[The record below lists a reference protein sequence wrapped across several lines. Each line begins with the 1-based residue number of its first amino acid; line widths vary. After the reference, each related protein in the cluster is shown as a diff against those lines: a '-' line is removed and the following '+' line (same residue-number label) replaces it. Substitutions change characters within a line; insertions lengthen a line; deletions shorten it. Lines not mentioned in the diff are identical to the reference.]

1 MTSTTSTRGTAAAE
15 LRAFIERIERIASD
29 RRDLGDDMRAVFA
42 EAKAQ
47 GFDTKAM
54 RRIIKRRDKDP
65 AEVAEEDT
73 IFASYM
79 AAIGMT
85 VDPPL
90 HAAVAAMGVDAA
102 ARDDVIAAL
111 QLLVPTNG
119 EIIAKIGGK
128 PLRIWRDEA
137 GAAHAAEYV
146 EPKAAPAEKSG
157 RALKKSAAVLSLVP
171 KDRVKVMADAAERR
185 AAEKLRRD
193 RAGDDDGDEADDV
206 DAGADADDLEP
217 VS

>member
-1 MTSTTSTRGTAAAE
+1 MTSTRGTIAAE
-15 LRAFIERIERIASD
+15 LRAYIERIEAIAAD
-29 RRDLGDDMRAVFA
+29 RRDLGDDQRAIFA
-42 EAKAQ
+42 EAKAR

-54 RRIIKRRDKDP
+54 RRIIKRRDMDP
-65 AEVAEEDT
+65 AKVNEEDT

-90 HAAVAAMGVDAA
+90 HAAVAAMGVDTA

-119 EIIAKIGGK
+119 EIIAKVGGK
-128 PLRIWRDEA
+128 PLRIWRDES
-137 GAAHAAEYV
+137 GTAHAAEYI
-146 EPKAAPAEKSG
+146 EPKVAPSEKSG

-171 KDRVKVMADAAERR
+171 KDHVKATADAAERR

-193 RAGDDDGDEADDV
+193 RAGDGDGEGGDDV
-206 DAGADADDLEP
+206 EADADEPEP

>member
-1 MTSTTSTRGTAAAE
+1 MTSTRGTAAAE
-15 LRAFIERIERIASD
+15 LRSYIERIERIAAD

-42 EAKAQ
+42 EAKAA
-47 GFDTKAM
+47 GFDTKAI

-73 IFASYM
+73 IFATYM
-79 AAIGMT
+79 AVIGMT

-90 HAAVAAMGVDAA
+90 HAAVAAMGIDTA
-102 ARDDVIAAL
+102 ARDDIIAAL

-119 EIIAKIGGK
+119 EIIAKVGGK

-137 GAAHAAEYV
+137 GTAHAAEYI
-146 EPKAAPAEKSG
+146 EPKMAPAEKSG
-157 RALKKSAAVLSLVP
+157 RSLKKPAAVLSLVP
-171 KDRVKVMADAAERR
+171 KDHIKAAADAAERR
-185 AAEKLRRD
+185 AADKARRD
-193 RAGDDDGDEADDV
+193 RAGDDDGDDAEVDV
-206 DAGADADDLEP
+206 DADEPEP